1 MPGIMFYLIGVAHRV
16 QSKPKGAANTPQ
28 QKEFR
33 ELLTNNIKQLTPVLI
48 GEEFSEYALRKLSKE
63 TGVEHESLT
72 KQIADLSEVPH
83 RFCDP
88 DAEARKK
95 MAYVEGS
102 QLALELAMGDNQF
115 SNAEINDRGFAIE
128 VAKFWPRR
136 EQFWLQQLG
145 DVLDKEVIFVFGEMH
160 VESFGMLLRK
170 SGDPFHG
177 PCEAYRRH
185 GSRRQILESN
195 I

>member
-88 DAEARKK
+88 DAEARNITF
-95 MAYVEGS
+95 AGNVL
-102 QLALELAMGDNQF
+102 QLANGAKGFLFF
-115 SNAEINDRGFAIE
+115 SG
-128 VAKFWPRR
+128 
-136 EQFWLQQLG
+136 Q
-145 DVLDKEVIFVFGEMH
+145 
-160 VESFGMLLRK
+160 S
-170 SGDPFHG
+170 
-177 PCEAYRRH
+177 
-185 GSRRQILESN
+185 
-195 I
+195 